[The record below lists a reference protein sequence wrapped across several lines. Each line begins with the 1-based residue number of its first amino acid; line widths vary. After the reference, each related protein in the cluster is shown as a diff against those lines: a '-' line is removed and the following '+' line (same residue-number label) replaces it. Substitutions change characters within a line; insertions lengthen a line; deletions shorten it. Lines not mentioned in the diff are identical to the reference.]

1 MNIIFN
7 IIKMIQKEILANLD
21 TISKTVEM
29 ARLYGVDFNSVVKI
43 F

>member
-1 MNIIFN
+1 
-7 IIKMIQKEILANLD
+7 MIQKEILANLD

-29 ARLYGVDFNSVVKI
+29 ARLYGVDFDSVVKI